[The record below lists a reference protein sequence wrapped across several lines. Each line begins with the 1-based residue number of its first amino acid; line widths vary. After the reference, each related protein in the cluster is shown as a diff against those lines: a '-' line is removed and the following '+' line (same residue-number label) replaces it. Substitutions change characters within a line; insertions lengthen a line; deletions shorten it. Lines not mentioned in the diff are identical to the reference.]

1 MWIATVLPTLQFFG
15 DLQPDLPLTRPE
27 LIRLSHASMCLSV
40 PTLWPA
46 HRQRPHG
53 LYGYLGD
60 SCISPLLSHSPFL
73 WFWLELP
80 PASSKSFPLLWIVWF
95 PYEQWLQFVRRSPAS
110 SGPAPPDFPTLF
122 RPWFILSGPFTL
134 SVLSLEL
141 LQNSSCGFS
150 YMWSGARPSDDF
162 ELSSDTSPEPSRSG
176 NSSSGPADFVSAR
189 LLDYMANHMPQCQ
202 PLA

>member
-1 MWIATVLPTLQFFG
+1 MAILAT
-15 DLQPDLPLTRPE
+15 
-27 LIRLSHASMCLSV
+27 
-40 PTLWPA
+40 
-46 HRQRPHG
+46 
-53 LYGYLGD
+53 
-60 SCISPLLSHSPFL
+60 
-73 WFWLELP
+73 
-80 PASSKSFPLLWIVWF
+80 PASLPCCRTLPSSGFGSSFLQLRQNHSFSSGLSGF
-95 PYEQWLQFVRRSPAS
+95 PTSEWLQIVRRSPTS
-110 SGPAPPDFPTLF
+110 SGPAPPDFPTLL

-162 ELSSDTSPEPSRSG
+162 ELSSDTSPEHSCSG

-202 PLA
+202 PLT